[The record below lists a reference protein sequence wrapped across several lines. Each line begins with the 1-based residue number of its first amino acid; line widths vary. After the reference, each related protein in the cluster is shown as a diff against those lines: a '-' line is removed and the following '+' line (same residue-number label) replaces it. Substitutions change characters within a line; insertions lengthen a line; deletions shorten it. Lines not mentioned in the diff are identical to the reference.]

1 MVVDPGLVFIDC
13 PDEVVQAFSSAEQ
26 FWFGGAVPRQE
37 EQLQI
42 VITSSLRTPELRR
55 FRDDPS
61 PLLLVGILAGQVTLG
76 PLQIKG
82 RSACLACLQ
91 YWAVTAGWDLS
102 DHSFPGIN
110 TKSIELAIQR
120 LSDFLTEFQ
129 QGSATHDWAGFLTLI
144 DVISGLST
152 RHPIFPRKSCPSCCN
167 LSAKEPKDLSVH
179 CSSVTGIVKQLECF
193 VEPIAGVFQAGAL
206 VVGPLLATRRARS
219 FEQTV
224 SWGRGTSPQQAS
236 DSCIGEALEF
246 YSIAYRGNE
255 KMNRAR
261 LTDTPAGIDPR
272 NILLYSEAQ
281 YESRHHSNQFLSERH
296 RIPEAFDC
304 ARPLDWLPG
313 SCLADGKPAWVPAA
327 CCLLHYQ
334 YRPDEPKFA
343 IADRV
348 GCAVGVS
355 YSDALAGAL
364 LELIEHDAVAIWW
377 YNQIQRPEIELE
389 SFDSPVV
396 LAVRDALAPLK
407 RKLWILD
414 VSTDIG
420 IPAYVAVSTLNDGRE
435 LLFGSAANPS
445 PKIAAEKAATE
456 VAHLWMCMRIAT
468 MPTDFIPWLR
478 TATLKNQPYF
488 VPLLRLA
495 SLPEPG
501 AMTSVDIVGLCTER
515 LRRSRLDPIAINLTR
530 SDVTLHAVR
539 VVAPGIRY
547 TRNRRAPGR
556 LYDLPV
562 KLGWLQKPRLET
574 ELNPICCVF

>member
-1 MVVDPGLVFIDC
+1 MSPH
-13 PDEVVQAFSSAEQ
+13 QA
-26 FWFGGAVPRQE
+26 
-37 EQLQI
+37 
-42 VITSSLRTPELRR
+42 
-55 FRDDPS
+55 
-61 PLLLVGILAGQVTLG
+61 
-76 PLQIKG
+76 
-82 RSACLACLQ
+82 C
-91 YWAVTAGWDLS
+91 
-102 DHSFPGIN
+102 
-110 TKSIELAIQR
+110 
-120 LSDFLTEFQ
+120 
-129 QGSATHDWAGFLTLI
+129 
-144 DVISGLST
+144 
-152 RHPIFPRKSCPSCCN
+152 
-167 LSAKEPKDLSVH
+167 
-179 CSSVTGIVKQLECF
+179 
-193 VEPIAGVFQAGAL
+193 
-206 VVGPLLATRRARS
+206 
-219 FEQTV
+219 
-224 SWGRGTSPQQAS
+224 

-255 KMNRAR
+255 KMNRAH
-261 LTDTPAGIDPR
+261 LADMPAGIDPR

-281 YESRHHSNQFLSERH
+281 YESRRHSNQFLSERH
-296 RIPEAFDC
+296 RIPETFDC

-313 SCLADGKPAWVPAA
+313 IRLADGKPAWVPAA

-343 IADRV
+343 VADRA
-348 GCAVGVS
+348 GCAAGAS

-377 YNQIQRPEIELE
+377 YNQIQRPEIEIE
-389 SFDSPVV
+389 SFDSPVI
-396 LAVRDALAPLK
+396 LAVRDAMATLK

-420 IPAYVAVSTLNDGRE
+420 IPAYLAVSTLNDGRE

-488 VPLLRLA
+488 VPSGRVA
-495 SLPEPG
+495 SLPEPD
-501 AMTSVDIVGLCTER
+501 AMTSADIVGLCTER

-530 SDVTLHAVR
+530 SDVMLHAVR
-539 VVAPGIRY
+539 AVVPGIRY